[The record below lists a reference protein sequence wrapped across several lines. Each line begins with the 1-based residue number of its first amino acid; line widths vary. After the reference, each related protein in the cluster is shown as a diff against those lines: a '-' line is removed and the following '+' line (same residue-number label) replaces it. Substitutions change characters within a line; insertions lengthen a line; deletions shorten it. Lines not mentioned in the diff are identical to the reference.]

1 MENSSEKEMIKE
13 IENTLKKFAILE
25 KNMKAGEENE

>member
-1 MENSSEKEMIKE
+1 MEKDSKKEMIEE